1 MERGQMHG
9 NNARLLRHEM
19 QVWRK
24 AKQFRRSG
32 RSALCVHNERSGS
45 AFLPFLFREGWIV
58 MKRSSFLRGCFYGWA
73 LNRSTIV
80 SMVLRGLAASPN
92 LGLNWDNL
100 VLLQQLLI
108 QFRADAFLRKLAPPD
123 TAGKILKGH
132 ETARFTPALQ
142 FVGKDFNLP
151 AAGRTLFN
159 LQFRN
164 ADIPCSRT
172 IRFH

>member
-1 MERGQMHG
+1 MSEAAQRFFHFYFG
-9 NNARLLRHEM
+9 
-19 QVWRK
+19 
-24 AKQFRRSG
+24 
-32 RSALCVHNERSGS
+32 
-45 AFLPFLFREGWIV
+45 EGWIV
-58 MKRSSFLRGCFYGWA
+58 MKRSSLFLRGRVCFYGWI
-73 LNRSTIV
+73 LYRSTIV
-80 SMVLRGLAASPN
+80 SMVLRGLAVSPN

-123 TAGKILKGH
+123 TAGKILIGH

-142 FVGKDFNLP
+142 FVGEDFDLP
-151 AAGRTLFN
+151 AASRTLFN